1 MSYADLSPAPHG
13 TAQAHKGRRR
23 ERLQVDR
30 GLMVVSTKRR
40 TCINGAAF

>member
-30 GLMVVSTKRR
+30 GLWLSQP
-40 TCINGAAF
+40 NAGAA